1 MIEEFFDENLIDN
14 DYIEGGL
21 DSFSQNADS
30 LFKTINGKNDK
41 ELNAWL
47 ISQGNNKIEKDLISM
62 ICNQVNTE
70 HRLMADF
77 KESDFDTDK
86 WMDRQVKQLVPDATE
101 KDIESVKKAIEE
113 NLEKAIV
120 KEIGQFTNEVDSME

>member
-30 LFKTINGKNDK
+30 LFKTINGKKDK
-41 ELNAWL
+41 ELSDWL

-70 HRLMADF
+70 HRLMKDY
-77 KESDFDTDK
+77 KESGFDTDK
-86 WMDRQVKQLVPDATE
+86 WMDRQVKQLVPEATD

-120 KEIGQFTNEVDSME
+120 KELGQLENETPTME

>member
-30 LFKTINGKNDK
+30 LFKTINGKKDK
-41 ELNAWL
+41 ELSDWL

-70 HRLMADF
+70 HRLMKEY
-77 KESDFDTDK
+77 KESGFDTDK
-86 WMDRQVKQLVPDATE
+86 WMDRQVKQLVPEATD

-120 KEIGQFTNEVDSME
+120 KELGQLENETPTME